1 MQHNDEFEVRLA
13 RVRHRF
19 AISLGS
25 KIKDAVIA
33 VTEMR
38 GDGDKAA
45 HRVSES
51 YRHLHE
57 ICGIGP
63 TVGFTATGHAAE
75 AAEAALMTAHDEK
88 RGLHADE
95 ALQLCD
101 ALELLQGAATTE
113 LDAMYQRGG

>member
-1 MQHNDEFEVRLA
+1 MQHTDEFEVRLA

-19 AISLGS
+19 AVSLSS

-33 VTEMR
+33 VADMR

-45 HRVSES
+45 HHVAES

-63 TVGFTATGHAAE
+63 TVGFSATGHAAQ
-75 AAEAALMTAHDEK
+75 AAEAALTAARDQN
-88 RGLHADE
+88 RGLHASE

-101 ALELLQGAATTE
+101 ALEQLQGAATTE
-113 LDAMYQRGG
+113 LEAMYQRGG